1 VNGRPLGSPPF
12 FATVRGLAFFEG
24 RERPLRKE
32 APVIEMRTN
41 QFSHERLEAYRV
53 ALEFLG
59 VAQAILD
66 EMPRAGSTLR
76 EQLASAAESVL
87 LNCAEGAGRRS
98 ARDRARHFDIA
109 RGSAEECAAILDAL
123 AVRRLASGVRAGAGR
138 ALLLREV
145 RLLSGLARSAL
156 RREA

>member
-1 VNGRPLGSPPF
+1 MNEIRS
-12 FATVRGLAFFEG
+12 
-24 RERPLRKE
+24 
-32 APVIEMRTN
+32 N
-41 QFSHERLEAYRV
+41 QFTHERLEAYRV
-53 ALEFLG
+53 ALEFLAL
-59 VAQAILD
+59 AQAVLD

-76 EQLASAAESVL
+76 EQLANAAESVV

-98 ARDRARHFDIA
+98 GRDKARFFDIA

-123 AVRRLASGVRAGAGR
+123 AVRRLASGARVTVGR
-138 ALLLREV
+138 ELLLREV